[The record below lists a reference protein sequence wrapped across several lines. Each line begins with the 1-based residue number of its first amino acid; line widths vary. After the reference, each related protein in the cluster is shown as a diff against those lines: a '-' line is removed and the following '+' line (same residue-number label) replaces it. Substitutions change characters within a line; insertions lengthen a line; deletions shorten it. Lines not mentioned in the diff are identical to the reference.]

1 MVIAFLLILGLCFG
15 SFVNALVWRVYE
27 KQNKKSKYAKKELS
41 VITGRSMC
49 VHCGH
54 TLSAKDLIPVISWLS
69 LQGRCRYCRKP
80 IPDTPF
86 TELLT
91 PALFIL
97 SYTFWPHSWGTR
109 GLMLFALWLTL
120 LVGFVALCV
129 YDYRWQILPDK
140 IVATTGVIAL
150 LHVIVEVASGAGMQ
164 RVIGAIWGIV
174 FGAGI
179 FWLIFRVSD
188 GRLIGGGDVKLGI
201 VYGILLGGPIKS
213 LLCIFIASLLG
224 TLFALPAALAGKASR
239 TTKIPFGPFL
249 IAATVIVY
257 LFGNDIVTWYRT
269 LAGI

>member
-1 MVIAFLLILGLCFG
+1 
-15 SFVNALVWRVYE
+15 
-27 KQNKKSKYAKKELS
+27 
-41 VITGRSMC
+41 
-49 VHCGH
+49 
-54 TLSAKDLIPVISWLS
+54 
-69 LQGRCRYCRKP
+69 
-80 IPDTPF
+80 
-86 TELLT
+86 
-91 PALFIL
+91 
-97 SYTFWPHSWGTR
+97 
-109 GLMLFALWLTL
+109 MLFALWLTL

-140 IVATTGVIAL
+140 IVATSGIIVL

-164 RVIGAIWGIV
+164 RVIGALWGIV

-179 FWLIFRVSD
+179 FWLIFQISD

-224 TLFALPAALAGKASR
+224 TLFALPAAVAGKASR

-257 LFGNDIVTWYRT
+257 LFGSDIVTWYRT